1 MSPSN
6 FPKWII
12 LVLPV
17 SSMFCG
23 PLPLDSNTRSDG
35 ESLAPAATASHDGSA
50 TQPQGAPVS
59 TQGPTIAG
67 CPLFPPDNVWNTPV
81 SDLPL
86 DPRSDEYIETIGPD
100 IGMHPDFGSGDYE
113 GGPIGIP
120 YTVVSGQQ
128 SGLEVS
134 FEYEVE
140 SDPGPY
146 PIPSGAPIEGGPES
160 DGDRHVLVVD
170 ADDCRLYELFYAFPQ
185 AEGSWSAG
193 SGAIFDLNSNGLRPD
208 GWTSADAAG
217 LPILPGL
224 VRYQEVAAGEIRH
237 ALRFTAPQ
245 TQRAYIWPARHFASQ
260 LTEANY
266 PPMGLRLRLKSCVD
280 ISGFS
285 PEVRIILR
293 ALQTYGMLLADNG
306 SPWFISGTPDER
318 WDNDVLREL
327 RQIEGTDFEVVDS
340 SRLMIDADSAQ
351 ARVGSAH
358 PAQPSGQAG
367 ADG

>member
-1 MSPSN
+1 MPKGYPMN

-23 PLPLDSNTRSDG
+23 PLPLNSSTNSGG
-35 ESLAPAATASHDGSA
+35 ESLGPEATASHDESA
-50 TQPQGAPVS
+50 TQPQVAPALA
-59 TQGPTIAG
+59 QAPTIAG
-67 CPLFPPDNVWNTPV
+67 CPVFPSDNVWNTPI
-81 SDLPL
+81 SHLPL

-100 IGMHPDFGSGDYE
+100 IGLHPDFGSGEYE

-128 SGLEVS
+128 SGVEVT
-134 FEYEVE
+134 FEYGDE

-146 PIPSGAPIEGGPES
+146 PIPSGVPIEGGPDS

-170 ADDCRLYELFYAFPQ
+170 TDDCRLYELFYAFPK
-185 AEGSWSAG
+185 ADGSWSAG
-193 SGAIFDLNSNGLRPD
+193 SGAIFDLNSNTLRPN

-224 VRYQEVAAGEIRH
+224 VRYEQVAAGEIRH
-237 ALRFTAPQ
+237 ALRFTAPE

-260 LTEANY
+260 LTDASY
-266 PPMGLRLRLKSCVD
+266 PPMGLRLRLKASVD

-285 PEVRIILR
+285 PEVRVILR
-293 ALQTYGMLLADNG
+293 ALQTYGMMLADNG
-306 SPWFISGTPDER
+306 SPWFISGAPDER

-327 RQIEGTDFEVVDS
+327 RQMEGADFEAVDT
-340 SRLMIDADSAQ
+340 SRLMMDPNSAQ
-351 ARVGSAH
+351 ARVES
-358 PAQPSGQAG
+358 SNE
-367 ADG
+367 